1 MWLHV
6 NGVQAPMH
14 QCASAQQTANI
25 MGRAK
30 RKYGK
35 MVEAAENEAKTKFA
49 LHFSSFSL
57 LIHPLSIILLLPFF
71 HSSSGRHD
79 PAARTIFFQH
89 HGAAII

>member
-1 MWLHV
+1 
-6 NGVQAPMH
+6 
-14 QCASAQQTANI
+14 

-35 MVEAAENEAKTKFA
+35 MVGAAENEAKTKIA

-57 LIHPLSIILLLPFF
+57 LIHPLSI
-71 HSSSGRHD
+71 SSSSSLSFTPHLACHD
-79 PAARTIFFQH
+79 PAAARTIFFQH